1 MTWVLSCQ
9 EMPGGVES
17 ETICRTQDPGE
28 ADWSLRALWIPGCGL
43 PSLPDPA
50 LSTLAP
56 CISASAEKMP
66 SAGPTPLQGQR
77 GHPPPSHSAQCVH
90 AMLWTVA
97 RQAPLSMGFPDKNT
111 GVGCHFL
118 LQGLFPTQGWNPR
131 LLCLLRWKVG
141 SLPLLRREYWSGLP
155 CPPPGDPPRPGIEP
169 TSLSLLHWQTS
180 SLPPA
185 PLGKPHSAQAGHLIE
200 P

>member
-1 MTWVLSCQ
+1 MLAGSGEGALLCPLAQPEGSVTWVLSCQ

-118 LQGLFPTQGWNPR
+118 LQGLFPTQASNPS
-131 LLCLLRWKVG
+131 LLR
-141 SLPLLRREYWSGLP
+141 
-155 CPPPGDPPRPGIEP
+155 
-169 TSLSLLHWQTS
+169 LLHWQAG
-180 SLPPA
+180 SLVAQWVKNLPA
-185 PLGKPHSAQAGHLIE
+185 DVRGPGPV
-200 P
+200 PD

>member
-97 RQAPLSMGFPDKNT
+97 RQAPLSMGF
-111 GVGCHFL
+111 
-118 LQGLFPTQGWNPR
+118 
-131 LLCLLRWKVG
+131 
-141 SLPLLRREYWSGLP
+141 SRREYWSGLP
-155 CPPPGDPPRPGIEP
+155 CPLAGDLPDPGIEP
-169 TSLSLLHWQTS
+169 ASLTSPSMAGGLLTTS
-180 SLPPA
+180 TTCGGRQGFHQLYLHGASQSHTEKGIFFFFPPG
-185 PLGKPHSAQAGHLIE
+185 LCSY
-200 P
+200 